1 MPPIDDSQA
10 SASIASSSF
19 FDADSRKRRKESIS
33 PSESGTEADDE
44 SGPFLK
50 GLPAPP
56 TRLRKGLKQEASLG
70 TPSPLLTPS
79 YLDDEKRR
87 QGLEAQFRRR
97 TSLQSYASTDEETL
111 KIREKFQKRRRAE
124 LLRRTTETL
133 LFMGIGC
140 LACWNVLLLP
150 VKRELAV
157 FALVVC
163 GTYLLYPFRLYYHH
177 RTLPKNGSQSRQ
189 FLRIPAAFDP
199 ATLLYPVLLPLF
211 VSSSLQSGSHPSVI
225 VNIALGVTAMPRTI
239 VPSQDTLS
247 GHTSVQYLLSVLPVV
262 FRGRVAANPDTPQLH
277 LAADPEILS
286 ILYPLHQA
294 LLPSLGYLT
303 TTSLLPAELQ
313 LLSISMINVLIFSAS
328 PQSVILKALIWI
340 GGLSIFVL
348 CRRVLEWEVALARI
362 PSWRFRRDNDYNRLY
377 LVLKRMLKEFAVG
390 RRGRPSRAGKD
401 SDEADSDEP
410 QRFMRNNPQRGPR
423 GRTMAISNDDSTLL
437 RSRTAMT
444 ASSIAGSSAQWPMK
458 AYGASSQ
465 DPSEIGRHR
474 SSTLPS
480 FTGSIPDRSSSRDN
494 KEIHSTMLRLSM
506 PKTFRSLTRDQ
517 ATITKWLCALYTYI
531 TVSLIIA
538 VPVRMF
544 VSKYALYGQEPV
556 GWALGYVFS
565 DIDYFR
571 SIVKAVGLEPWV
583 QLAPNDVGRVVFYG
597 WAESVRWQSLGAAN
611 TRLLICLHCVF
622 TIGLGL
628 AIVFRLSE
636 YADVDTRRKVFHGMM
651 VAMFL
656 PTVFVDP
663 AFIALAL
670 TLVLA
675 FFLLMDLF
683 RASQLPP
690 LSNPLTNFLAPYV
703 DGRDHRG
710 PATIAATGASVTEAV
725 LTGGNDNVIVP
736 VILWLLVR
744 GLAI

>member
-1 MPPIDDSQA
+1 
-10 SASIASSSF
+10 
-19 FDADSRKRRKESIS
+19 
-33 PSESGTEADDE
+33 
-44 SGPFLK
+44 
-50 GLPAPP
+50 
-56 TRLRKGLKQEASLG
+56 
-70 TPSPLLTPS
+70 
-79 YLDDEKRR
+79 
-87 QGLEAQFRRR
+87 
-97 TSLQSYASTDEETL
+97 
-111 KIREKFQKRRRAE
+111 
-124 LLRRTTETL
+124 
-133 LFMGIGC
+133 
-140 LACWNVLLLP
+140 
-150 VKRELAV
+150 
-157 FALVVC
+157 
-163 GTYLLYPFRLYYHH
+163 
-177 RTLPKNGSQSRQ
+177 
-189 FLRIPAAFDP
+189 
-199 ATLLYPVLLPLF
+199 
-211 VSSSLQSGSHPSVI
+211 
-225 VNIALGVTAMPRTI
+225 
-239 VPSQDTLS
+239 
-247 GHTSVQYLLSVLPVV
+247 
-262 FRGRVAANPDTPQLH
+262 
-277 LAADPEILS
+277 
-286 ILYPLHQA
+286 
-294 LLPSLGYLT
+294 
-303 TTSLLPAELQ
+303 
-313 LLSISMINVLIFSAS
+313 MINVLIFSAS

-710 PATIAATGASVTEAV
+710 PVIVSHIFLLIGCSIPLWLSMASAGRSGTFPWQGWEVPTRDLGMISGVVCVGMGDAAASLVGRRFGRTRWCWSGGKSLEGSVAFASAVLLGLTFSKLWLLYGGWAGASGDSWPCFFVKATIAATGASVTEAV